1 MKKWVLAVVFALCLT
16 GCGGKNRELERGLAL
31 RAQLLQAASCQFSA
45 NITADYG
52 DKVCSFAMDCQGDGE
67 GNLHFSVTAPETI
80 TGITGTLCG
89 EGGTLTFD
97 DTALAFPLLAEGLV
111 SPISS
116 PWVVLKALRTGPI
129 TSAGLE
135 GERLRLS
142 LDDGY
147 EDLSLHL
154 DIWCDEKNTP
164 LLVEIWQD
172 DRTLLTISL
181 ENFTILS
188 QKAEMPHNLG

>member
-16 GCGGKNRELERGLAL
+16 GCGGKNRELEWGLAL
-31 RAQLLQAASCQFSA
+31 RAQVLQGASCQFLA

-52 DKVCSFAMDCQGDGE
+52 DKVYGFSMDCRGDGE
-67 GNLHFSVTAPETI
+67 GNLTFTVTAPETI
-80 TGITGTLCG
+80 AGITGTLTG

-111 SPISS
+111 SPISG

-142 LDDGY
+142 LDDSY
-147 EDLSLHL
+147 ADLPLHL

-164 LLVEIWQD
+164 LLAEIWQD
-172 DRTLLTISL
+172 GRTLLTISL
-181 ENFTILS
+181 ENFTLLL
-188 QKAEMPHNLG
+188 QKGETPHNLG